1 MFEASVQFPSP
12 SILLILV
19 LDRFKMSQGTLYIN
33 KSPRNFASKALISHF
48 KLDVKIVDLEQA
60 SEFASLFPLK
70 QAPAFLGPKGFKLT
84 EAIAIQ
90 YYCMLFSFF

>member
-1 MFEASVQFPSP
+1 
-12 SILLILV
+12 
-19 LDRFKMSQGTLYIN
+19 MSQGTLYIS

-48 KLDVKIVDLEQA
+48 KLDVKIVEKDQA

-70 QAPAFLGPKGFKLT
+70 QVPAFLGPKGFKLT

-90 YYCMLFSFF
+90 YYCMLFPFLSPH